1 MEVFLGTLS
10 ALFSVVN
17 PIGAT
22 PVFISLTQEN
32 SKKEIKDIALRT
44 AIYMVLIL
52 VIFFLAGKFILD
64 FFGILV
70 EHIRI
75 AGGIMIVIS
84 GMRLLRQDSEK
95 GKIISKEVRLEGMEK
110 DDISFTPMAMPL
122 LSGPGSIALLIG
134 MFDSLKGPAYWESGF
149 IILAI
154 ILVSALT
161 FIILLFSRT
170 LNKFLGKGGMA
181 ALSRLMGFIV
191 LSIGI
196 GMIMNGLIPLLKQI
210 NVN

>member
-1 MEVFLGTLS
+1 VEVFLGTLS

-17 PIGAT
+17 PFGAT
-22 PVFISLTQEN
+22 PIFISLTQEN
-32 SKKEIKDIALRT
+32 TRKEIKEMALKT
-44 AIYMVLIL
+44 SFYMVLIL
-52 VIFFLAGKFILD
+52 ITFFLAGKFILD

-75 AGGIMIVIS
+75 AGGIMIVLS
-84 GMRLLRQDSEK
+84 GMRLLRPDSEK
-95 GKIISKEVRLEGMEK
+95 GKMISNEVRQEGMEK

-134 MFDSLKGPAYWESGF
+134 MFDKLKGPAYWESGF

-161 FIILLFSRT
+161 FVILLFSRT

-181 ALSRLMGFIV
+181 GLSRMMGFIV

-210 NVN
+210 

>member
-1 MEVFLGTLS
+1 MELFLGTLS

-17 PIGAT
+17 PFGAT
-22 PVFISLTQEN
+22 PIFVTLTQEN
-32 SKKEIKDIALRT
+32 SKKEIKEIALRT
-44 AIYMVLIL
+44 SVYMVGIL
-52 VIFFLAGKFILD
+52 VTFFLAGKFILD

-84 GMRLLRQDSEK
+84 GMRLLRPDSEK
-95 GKIISKEVRLEGMEK
+95 GKVISKAVHEEGMEK
-110 DDISFTPMAMPL
+110 NDISFTPMAMPL

-134 MFDSLKGPAYWESGF
+134 MFDSLKGRGIWESGY

-154 ILVSALT
+154 IIVSALT
-161 FIILLFSRT
+161 FFILLFSRR

-181 ALSRLMGFIV
+181 ALSRMMGFIV

-196 GMIMNGLIPLLKQI
+196 SMIMNGLIPLLKQI
-210 NVN
+210 